1 MTCLVGKLIVGPGR
15 AISAGPTSFL
25 AVVFSCLRWLHRAS
39 SILLLLLFA
48 TPCVGQSWQHL
59 GPPGGNVTSLETAH
73 GIVYLGTPDGHI
85 FGSSNRGE
93 RWELRA
99 RVSNRVDGVVQRIVA
114 DGGKRDRLLAAVWFQ
129 DVRQGGALFE
139 SVDGGWHWSSAGLVG
154 EAVRALEH
162 SESDPRVWV
171 AGTRSG
177 VFRSGDDARSWQ
189 RITRADDPEL
199 QNIDSLAIDPTNPE
213 IIYVGTY
220 HLPWKTLDGG
230 KTWSSIASGMIDDS
244 DVMSLHID
252 AKNPRRI
259 FSSACSGIYRSDDAG
274 LSWTK
279 LQGIPYASRRTQQ
292 IIQDTKNP
300 GTLYAATTQG
310 LWRTSDY
317 GENWKR
323 ITPQE
328 TIANALIVLADEKG
342 ARILVGMEAQGV
354 MRSDDEASSFSDSN
368 KGFSHRVIAS
378 IAADSSE
385 PVHLLTR
392 VEGFAGKLI
401 ETKDGGASWKEF
413 PVALPPK
420 PAAGLYSSSSGWWL
434 SFADGGLARFDKQ
447 KGKWNFAK
455 FRDAL
460 RRTIPSRKSS
470 TRERSGGR
478 PAARARIVLPQVTS
492 FLESSGKILVATDD
506 GLWASGQDE
515 SEFRRVAAKSLPR
528 SIAYL
533 SPGAQSALLAIA
545 GNSVWTGDAGNI
557 LVWNQFATPQN
568 AGRLLWLHEDS
579 VSGIPIRVLGT
590 QNGVFSTSENGE
602 WRLVSNGLPA
612 IASEPLS
619 VSGSFWLLA
628 MSNGGIYQSVDIGK
642 TWQRVDTDAERGG
655 TIGILPAPDHGFFIA
670 SKSEG
675 LLRLSVA
682 PPIDR

>member
-1 MTCLVGKLIVGPGR
+1 VTCLVRKLKVGPGR
-15 AISAGPTSFL
+15 AVSAGPASFL
-25 AVVFSCLRWLHRAS
+25 AAGFSFLRWLHPS
-39 SILLLLLFA
+39 PSVVLLLVFA

-59 GPPGGNVTSLETAH
+59 GPPGGNVTSLAAAH

-93 RWELRA
+93 RWELRG
-99 RVSNRVDGVVQRIVA
+99 RVSGRLDGVVQRIVA
-114 DGGKRDRLLAAVWFQ
+114 DGAKRDRLLAAVWFQ
-129 DVRQGGALFE
+129 GATEGGALFE
-139 SVDGGWHWSSAGLVG
+139 SLDGGWHWSAAGLPG
-154 EAVRALEH
+154 EAVRALQH

-177 VFRSGDDARSWQ
+177 VFRSVDDARSWQ
-189 RITRADDPEL
+189 RVTRADDPEL

-292 IIQDTKNP
+292 IVQDTRNP

-328 TIANALIVLADEKG
+328 TVANAVIVLADEKG
-342 ARILVGMEAQGV
+342 ARILAGMEAQGV
-354 MRSDDEASSFSDSN
+354 LRSDDEASSFSDSN

-378 IAADSSE
+378 IAADSRQ
-385 PVHLLTR
+385 PLHLLTR
-392 VEGFAGKLI
+392 VLGFAGKLI

-413 PVALPPK
+413 PAALPPK
-420 PAAGLYSSSSGWWL
+420 PAASLYSSSSGWWL
-434 SFADGGLARFDKQ
+434 SFADGGLARFNEQ
-447 KGKWNFAK
+447 KGNWKIVE
-455 FRDAL
+455 FREAVPQA
-460 RRTIPSRKSS
+460 IPSRKSS
-470 TRERSGGR
+470 SRARPGDR
-478 PAARARIVLPQVTS
+478 PAARARMVPPHLTA

-506 GLWASGQDE
+506 GLWTSGQE
-515 SEFRRVAAKSLPR
+515 GSEFRRVAAKSLPR

-533 SPGAQSALLAIA
+533 SPGAQGTLLAIA
-545 GNSVWTGDAGNI
+545 GNSVWTGDAGNAV
-557 LVWNQFATPQN
+557 VWNQFASPQN
-568 AGRLLWLHEDS
+568 AGRLLWLREDS
-579 VSGIPIRVLGT
+579 VNGIRIRILGT
-590 QNGVFSTSENGE
+590 QNGVFATSKNGE
-602 WRLVSNGLPA
+602 WHLVSNGLPA

-619 VSGSFWLLA
+619 VSGSVWLLA

-655 TIGILPAPDHGFFIA
+655 TIGILPVPDHGFFLA

-675 LLRLSVA
+675 LLRLFVA
-682 PPIDR
+682 TPAER

>member
-1 MTCLVGKLIVGPGR
+1 VTCLVRKLTVGPGR
-15 AISAGPTSFL
+15 AVSAGSASFL
-25 AVVFSCLRWLHRAS
+25 AAGFSFLRWLHPAS
-39 SILLLLLFA
+39 SVLLLLLFA
-48 TPCVGQSWQHL
+48 TSCAGQSWQHV
-59 GPPGGNVTSLETAH
+59 GPPGGNVTSLATAH

-93 RWELRA
+93 RWELRG
-99 RVSNRVDGVVQRIVA
+99 RVSSRLDGVVQRIVA
-114 DGGKRDRLLAAVWFQ
+114 DRGKRDRLLAAVWFQ
-129 DVRQGGALFE
+129 GATQGGALFE
-139 SVDGGWHWSSAGLVG
+139 SLDGGRHWSAAGLSG

-177 VFRSGDDARSWQ
+177 VFRSVDDARSWQ
-189 RITRADDPEL
+189 RISRADDPEL

-220 HLPWKTLDGG
+220 HLPWKTPDGG

-292 IIQDTKNP
+292 IIEDARNP

-323 ITPQE
+323 ITPRE
-328 TIANALIVLADEKG
+328 TVANAVIVLADERG
-342 ARILVGMEAQGV
+342 ARILVGMEEQGV
-354 MRSDDEASSFSDSN
+354 LRSDDEANSFSDSN
-368 KGFSHRVIAS
+368 AGFSHRVIAS
-378 IAADSSE
+378 IAADSRQ
-385 PVHLLTR
+385 PLHLLTR
-392 VEGFAGKLI
+392 IIGFGGKLI

-413 PVALPPK
+413 PALPPK
-420 PAAGLYSSSSGWWL
+420 PAASLYSSSSGWWL
-434 SFADGGLARFDKQ
+434 SFADGGLARFDDQ
-447 KGKWNFAK
+447 KGNWKIVE
-455 FRDAL
+455 FREAA
-460 RRTIPSRKSS
+460 IPNRKSS
-470 TRERSGGR
+470 SRARPRGR
-478 PAARARIVLPQVTS
+478 PAARARTVVPHVSS

-506 GLWASGQDE
+506 GLWTSGQGE

-528 SIAYL
+528 SIVYL

-545 GNSVWTGDAGNI
+545 GNCVWTSDAGNTV
-557 LVWNQFATPQN
+557 VWNQFASPQT
-568 AGRLLWLHEDS
+568 AGPLLWLREDS
-579 VSGIPIRVLGT
+579 VNGIRMRILGT
-590 QNGVFSTSENGE
+590 QNGVFATSEDGE
-602 WRLVSNGLPA
+602 WHLVSNGLPA

-619 VSGSFWLLA
+619 VSGSVRLLA

-655 TIGILPAPDHGFFIA
+655 TIGMLPAPDHGFFLA

-675 LLRLSVA
+675 LLRLPVTA
-682 PPIDR
+682 PRKR

>member
-1 MTCLVGKLIVGPGR
+1 L
-15 AISAGPTSFL
+15 AAGFSF
-25 AVVFSCLRWLHRAS
+25 LRWLHPAPS
-39 SILLLLLFA
+39 VVLLLLFA
-48 TPCVGQSWQHL
+48 TPCVGQSWQHV
-59 GPPGGNVTSLETAH
+59 GPPGGNVTSLAVTH

-93 RWELRA
+93 RWELRG
-99 RVSNRVDGVVQRIVA
+99 RVSSRLDGVVQRIVA

-129 DVRQGGALFE
+129 AATEGGALFE
-139 SVDGGWHWSSAGLVG
+139 SLDGGWHWSAVGLPG

-177 VFRSGDDARSWQ
+177 VFRSVDDARSWQ

-199 QNIDSLAIDPTNPE
+199 QNVDSLAMDPTNPE

-328 TIANALIVLADEKG
+328 TVANAVIVLADEKG

-354 MRSDDEASSFSDSN
+354 LRSDDEASSFSDSN

-378 IAADSSE
+378 IAADSRQ
-385 PVHLLTR
+385 PLHLLTR
-392 VEGFAGKLI
+392 VIGFTGKLN
-401 ETKDGGASWKEF
+401 ETKDGGASWMEF
-413 PVALPPK
+413 PAALPPK
-420 PAAGLYSSSSGWWL
+420 PAASLYSSSSGWWL
-434 SFADGGLARFDKQ
+434 SFADGGLARFDEQ
-447 KGKWNFAK
+447 KGSWKIVD
-455 FRDAL
+455 FREAL
-460 RRTIPSRKSS
+460 PRAIPSRKSS
-470 TRERSGGR
+470 SRARPGDR
-478 PAARARIVLPQVTS
+478 PAARAQMVLPHVTS
-492 FLESSGKILVATDD
+492 FLESSGKIFVATDD
-506 GLWASGQDE
+506 GLWTSGQE
-515 SEFRRVAAKSLPR
+515 RSEFRRVAAKSLPR

-545 GNSVWTGDAGNI
+545 GNSVWTSDAGNTV
-557 LVWNQFATPQN
+557 VWNQFASPQN
-568 AGRLLWLHEDS
+568 AGRLLWLGEDS
-579 VSGIPIRVLGT
+579 VNGIRILGT
-590 QNGVFSTSENGE
+590 QNGVFATSENGE
-602 WRLVSNGLPA
+602 WHLVSNGLPA
-612 IASEPLS
+612 IASAPLS
-619 VSGSFWLLA
+619 VSGSDWLLA
-628 MSNGGIYQSVDIGK
+628 MGNGGIYQSVDIGK

-655 TIGILPAPDHGFFIA
+655 TTGILPAPEHGFFLA

-675 LLRLSVA
+675 LLRLFVA
-682 PPIDR
+682 TPADR